1 MSKSLSATFYQ
12 ENKERLQKKLEKNI
26 KIFLKK
32 KKKKRDNMV
41 ANVTKIS
48 QKMKKKSLLT
58 IVKIYNEKKCLF
70 IITKNIFL
78 KK

>member
-1 MSKSLSATFYQ
+1 MSKHLSATFYQ
-12 ENKERLQKKLEKNI
+12 GNKERLQKRLEKNI

-58 IVKIYNEKKCLF
+58 IEKIYNEKKCLF